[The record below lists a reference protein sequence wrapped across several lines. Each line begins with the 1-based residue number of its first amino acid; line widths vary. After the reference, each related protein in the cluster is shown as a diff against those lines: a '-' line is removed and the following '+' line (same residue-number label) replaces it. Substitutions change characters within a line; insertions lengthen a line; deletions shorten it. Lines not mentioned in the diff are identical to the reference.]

1 MLVTFLSN
9 NLSVNYYKLLHEHSC
24 KVNKYISSYFFTI
37 VNSLSN
43 MDLPLLINSESTC
56 IKFVTNSTPI
66 CLKYSKCTFH
76 LLSKMHQFKLPPLVR
91 ILFNLHWYLH
101 IFTRDPLLRHT
112 SWHHT
117 TAPELYTIYKH
128 RYTCTINKSSRKTK
142 HRNLHERKS
151 IHKHWHCMYT

>member
-1 MLVTFLSN
+1 M
-9 NLSVNYYKLLHEHSC
+9 Y
-24 KVNKYISSYFFTI
+24 
-37 VNSLSN
+37 
-43 MDLPLLINSESTC
+43 
-56 IKFVTNSTPI
+56 KFVTNSTPI
-66 CLKYSKCTFH
+66 CLKYSKCTCH

-128 RYTCTINKSSRKTK
+128 RYTCTINKSARKTK

-151 IHKHWHCMYT
+151 IHKHWHCMNTREMGLGIHVHCNSTCTLWPLGGYTACPLCSETLEPIQSQQSSDVL

>member
-1 MLVTFLSN
+1 M
-9 NLSVNYYKLLHEHSC
+9 Y
-24 KVNKYISSYFFTI
+24 
-37 VNSLSN
+37 
-43 MDLPLLINSESTC
+43 
-56 IKFVTNSTPI
+56 KFVTYSTPI

-76 LLSKMHQFKLPPLVR
+76 PLSKMHQFKLPPLVR

-128 RYTCTINKSSRKTK
+128 RYTCTINKSARKTK

-151 IHKHWHCMYT
+151 IHKHWHCMYTREMGLGIHCNSTCTLWPLGGYTACPLCSETLEPIQSQQSSDVL